1 MCEKGRVNMVQV
13 ARIARLPDLQAV
25 LVEYPISPGTESQHL
40 PFLRNVFRN
49 FKESS
54 GSLISSMC
62 VDFKQ

>member
-1 MCEKGRVNMVQV
+1 MREKGRVKMVQV
-13 ARIARLPDLQAV
+13 ARIASP
-25 LVEYPISPGTESQHL
+25 LVEYPILPGTESQHL
-40 PFLRNVFRN
+40 PFLRKVFRN